1 MGSIADPLPDEMQ
14 GAAVDVLVAISG
26 RADKE
31 APLSQ
36 QKDFVA
42 GALATTVGLMKV
54 RGRGRDKLLSQ
65 ASMDHD
71 YITNSKQIMSSIHF
85 LQRLRPNTISYGQ

>member
-1 MGSIADPLPDEMQ
+1 MGSIADPLPDEIQ
-14 GAAVDVLVAISG
+14 GSAVDVLVAISG
-26 RADKE
+26 KADKE

-54 RGRGRDKLLSQ
+54 GDGGGGDRLLSQ
-65 ASMDHD
+65 VNLDPAFKS
-71 YITNSKQIMSSIHF
+71 N
-85 LQRLRPNTISYGQ
+85 